1 MIVGRSFLGEARIA
15 CSSYRLYQDMQRAP
29 CNIGLLGFSEKQVS
43 RAAVLVLFSTQEHL
57 EPRPCRCWA
66 SCCYEI
72 AYGDTVLV
80 KLGSHFC
87 SEEHLAISQQEFLF
101 ESGSEEL
108 HGHEDQMLD
117 TSNRLE
123 QSA

>member
-1 MIVGRSFLGEARIA
+1 MRSCFGTILYPRALAASSLPLLGEL
-15 CSSYRLYQDMQRAP
+15 S
-29 CNIGLLGFSEKQVS
+29 G
-43 RAAVLVLFSTQEHL
+43 
-57 EPRPCRCWA
+57 
-66 SCCYEI
+66 YEI

-87 SEEHLAISQQEFLF
+87 SEVHLAISQQGFSF